1 MFVALTYIVCFPQ
14 SMLHARAS
22 IELGYAARNGDMYQ
36 MREIFKAQNP
46 EDLNIESAL
55 TLSASYS
62 RIPAMR
68 YLICM
73 GARDTDTALLAASVR
88 NKIKAIQFLISEEQ
102 CKVPATDLVSA
113 MKAAESSGAA
123 EAEWLLFYTL
133 KRGHTRPGP
142 NTMY

>member
-1 MFVALTYIVCFPQ
+1 MFVALTYAVCFQ
-14 SMLHARAS
+14 LSILHARAS

-36 MREIFKAQNP
+36 MREIFKSRKP
-46 EDLNIESAL
+46 ENLNIESAL

-73 GARDTDTALLAASVR
+73 GAKDTDTALVAASVR
-88 NKIKAIQFLISEEQ
+88 NKIKAIRFLISEEQ

-113 MKAAESSGAA
+113 MKAADSSGAA
-123 EAEWLLFYTL
+123 DAEWLLFYTL
-133 KRGHTRPGP
+133 RCGGSLPTQ
-142 NTMY
+142 NIMD

>member
-1 MFVALTYIVCFPQ
+1 MFLTVACIIYFPL
-14 SMLHARAS
+14 SIIHARAS

-46 EDLNIESAL
+46 KNLNIESAL

-62 RIPAMR
+62 RISAMR

-73 GARDTDTALLAASVR
+73 GARDTNTALVAASVR
-88 NKIKAIQFLISEEQ
+88 NKIKAVQFLISEER

-113 MKAAESSGAA
+113 MRAAGSSGAA

-133 KRGHTRPGP
+133 KRGDVPPTP
-142 NTMY
+142 NILD